1 MIDASSSP
9 TTPFFG
15 SFDFRVS
22 QNRNFCPPPFSR
34 IHRRN
39 FLFSRFSL
47 SPSLIRFPSSLSLF
61 PTRTSPLHP
70 LSSSFSLSE
79 FHLTA
84 DAVNVVHRDSFSPGH
99 LSSPSPNPYI
109 FITDSSS
116 PFLAPVVCVSS
127 PSSACH
133 RHCHHCFKR
142 PRLLLHG
149 SIALISLFAPLLDFF
164 PKKVRK
170 AGDPGNH
177 SFAIFP
183 TGKEVNM
190 TFEFIENQINQF

>member
-15 SFDFRVS
+15 SFDFRDPS
-22 QNRNFCPPPFSR
+22 MKFFILPLLSISFLDSF
-34 IHRRN
+34 
-39 FLFSRFSL
+39 FLFS
-47 SPSLIRFPSSLSLF
+47 LIVSYSHLSLT
-61 PTRTSPLHP
+61 PPLVFVFIVGVP
-70 LSSSFSLSE
+70 SYRRC
-79 FHLTA
+79 
-84 DAVNVVHRDSFSPGH
+84 DCFSPGH

-149 SIALISLFAPLLDFF
+149 SIALISLFAPFLDFF

-183 TGKEVNM
+183 TVIILLWLLHENEVFDLVYDRSVNSN
-190 TFEFIENQINQF
+190 F

>member
-1 MIDASSSP
+1 MVKNYCRQRRYGCDIPGRLVVPLVLSMIDASSSP

-70 LSSSFSLSE
+70 LSSSFSSSE

-133 RHCHHCFKR
+133 RHCHHCFK
-142 PRLLLHG
+142 
-149 SIALISLFAPLLDFF
+149 
-164 PKKVRK
+164 
-170 AGDPGNH
+170 
-177 SFAIFP
+177 
-183 TGKEVNM
+183 
-190 TFEFIENQINQF
+190 